1 MKKVFDMKTLNASQ
15 ERVVL
20 LPVDNDILSVAGPGS
35 GKTRTVT
42 YRLAYLAMAC
52 GILPSRLR
60 AVTFTRAATQEMQE
74 RLCSL
79 DTSLEAVHISTIH
92 RLCRDI
98 IKETQGAVLES
109 RDFQSYIEG
118 VDAFKEKKPEIA
130 VVEALVK
137 FLERDS
143 GVRDRT
149 QRIYYKIAEE
159 LELESFSSPTEVAK
173 ALLAPNDK
181 GDPKEI
187 LQSYITYRKTQM
199 HCRAHIPDAKLPTFS
214 LKYAAYVQRLP
225 KCVRRIELYEG
236 VYEHYREILTEWKL
250 LDYTDQIILAHLG
263 LLFCTEGTRLA
274 LQSHWD
280 ILAVDEFQDVDAVQF
295 EVFRLLCKGDTQL
308 NVVGD
313 PDQAIY
319 GFRGGDASFISNF
332 KKWFPNAEIVRLDT
346 NYRSYAEIIDVAYS
360 AVESI
365 EQPYR
370 AKGESAKG
378 VGGSVG
384 FAYREKMI
392 GDFSAKGSVGVLA
405 WTNKALNYISKRL
418 LWDGIACSVNTRWGS
433 RLNVSKPA
441 YRLIYQTLQA
451 LDMVTGEIPF
461 NRDTFLKYAQDMKG
475 IGAAAMKVEG
485 STLTELRRSLKVAGY
500 IRFLGMLKRLKKPDK
515 VRAIANSND
524 FPSAKPEEGE
534 VLATFDFSETY
545 EKVLHKVNIKLY
557 TIHRVKGLEF
567 DTVFVDTADF
577 SKPFAKDNLD
587 ESKRLLFVALSRA
600 KQNLFLLGGEDQGN
614 AITGP
619 AVQMIK
625 ANQNT
630 EPKPEPEIEPET
642 DVSVNY
648 RDEVCYLEDGVDLNP
663 INSQRRKEI
672 QKVSKQLQRE
682 FPGDWRLESDLS
694 TVGPT
699 PFILEKIRKS
709 RSKPL

>member
-1 MKKVFDMKTLNASQ
+1 MREKFDMEILNASQ

-20 LPVDNDILSVAGPGS
+20 LPADTDILSVAGPGS

-42 YRLAYLAMAC
+42 YRLGYLAMAC

-118 VDAFKEKKPEIA
+118 VDAFKEKKPEKAIF
-130 VVEALVK
+130 EALVR

-143 GVRDRT
+143 GIQNRT
-149 QRIYYKIAEE
+149 RRPYYKIAEE

-199 HCRAHIPDAKLPTFS
+199 HCRAHIPDAKLPIFS
-214 LKYAAYVQRLP
+214 LEYAAYVQRLP

-274 LQSHWD
+274 LQSRWD
-280 ILAVDEFQDVDAVQF
+280 VLAVDEFQDVDAIQF

-319 GFRGGDASFISNF
+319 GFRGGDANFISNF

-461 NRDTFLKYAQDMKG
+461 DRDTFLKYAQDMKG
-475 IGAAAMKVEG
+475 IGPAAMKVEG

-500 IRFLGMLKRLKKPDK
+500 VRFLGMLKRLKTPDK

-524 FPSAKPEEGE
+524 FPSVKPEEGE

-577 SKPFAKDNLD
+577 SKPFARDNLD
-587 ESKRLLFVALSRA
+587 ESQRLFFVALSRA
-600 KQNLFLLGGEDQGN
+600 KRNLFLLGGEDQGN
-614 AITGP
+614 AITAP
-619 AVQMIK
+619 VVCTINAIRK
-625 ANQNT
+625 T
-630 EPKPEPEIEPET
+630 EPQPEPETNLIRRDQDEEYYSE
-642 DVSVNY
+642 DRYNSV
-648 RDEVCYLEDGVDLNP
+648 
-663 INSQRRKEI
+663 SQRRKEI
-672 QKVSKQLQRE
+672 QNASEQLQRE
-682 FPGDWRLESDLS
+682 FPGDWRLESDLF
-694 TVGPT
+694 TIGPT
-699 PFILEKIRKS
+699 PFILEKIRRA

>member
-1 MKKVFDMKTLNASQ
+1 MRKVFDMETLNASQ
-15 ERVVL
+15 KRVVL
-20 LPVDNDILSVAGPGS
+20 LPADNDILSVAGPGS
-35 GKTRTVT
+35 GKTRIIT
-42 YRLAYLAMAC
+42 YRLGYLVMAC

-60 AVTFTRAATQEMQE
+60 AVTFSRAATQEMKE

-79 DTSLEAVHISTIH
+79 DASLEVVQISTIH

-109 RDFQSYIEG
+109 RDFQSYVEG
-118 VDAFKEKKPEIA
+118 VDAFKEKKPETA
-130 VVEALVK
+130 VVKALVK

-143 GVRDRT
+143 SIQDRS

-159 LELESFSSPTEVAK
+159 LELESFSSPSEVAK
-173 ALLAPNDK
+173 ALLAPNDR

-199 HCRAHIPDAKLPTFS
+199 HCRAHIPDAKLPIFS
-214 LKYAAYVQRLP
+214 LEYAAYVQRLP

-236 VYEHYREILTEWKL
+236 VYDHYREILTEWKL
-250 LDYTDQIILAHLG
+250 LDYTDQIIFAHLG

-280 ILAVDEFQDVDAVQF
+280 VLAVDEFQDVDAIQF
-295 EVFRLLCKGDTQL
+295 EVFRLLCKGDTKL

-332 KKWFPNAEIVRLDT
+332 KKWFPDAEIVELDT
-346 NYRSYAEIIDVAYS
+346 NYRSHTEIIDVAYS

-384 FAYREKMI
+384 FAYRKKMI
-392 GDFSAKGSVGVLA
+392 GDFSAKGSVGVLS
-405 WTNKALNYISKRL
+405 WTNKKLNDISRYL
-418 LWDGIACSVNTRWGS
+418 LADGIVCSVNTRWGS

-441 YRLIYQTLQA
+441 YRLVYRTLQA
-451 LDMVTGEIPF
+451 LDMVTGEIPLD
-461 NRDTFLKYAQDMKG
+461 RDTFLKYAQDMKG
-475 IGAAAMKVEG
+475 IGPTVMRVEG
-485 STLTELRRSLKVAGY
+485 STLTALRRSLKVAGY
-500 IRFLGMLKRLKKPDK
+500 VRFLGMLKKLKTPDK
-515 VRAIANSND
+515 VRAITNSKD
-524 FPSAKPEEGE
+524 FPSVRPEESE

-545 EKVLHKVNIKLY
+545 EKVLHKVKIKLY
-557 TIHRVKGLEF
+557 TIHRAKGLEF
-567 DTVFVDTADF
+567 DTVFVETADF
-577 SKPFAKDNLD
+577 SKAFANNNPD
-587 ESKRLLFVALSRA
+587 ESKRLFFVALSRA
-600 KQNLFLLGGEDQGN
+600 RRNLFLLGGEDQGN

-625 ANQNT
+625 ANQNA
-630 EPKPEPEIEPET
+630 EPEPET
-642 DVSVNY
+642 DLIVNY
-648 RDEVCYLEDGVDLNP
+648 RDEGCYSEDGVNLNP
-663 INSQRRKEI
+663 IDSQRVKEI
-672 QKVSKQLQRE
+672 QDASEQFQRE
-682 FPGDWRLESDLS
+682 FPGDRRLESDLF

-699 PFILEKIRKS
+699 PFILEKIRRA